1 MTDCPLWYRQPRE
14 QLQLYLYKTIYI
26 KDIKK
31 ANKELKDVITY
42 VEKLP
47 KHSDDDSC
55 RLYKDNLI
63 KIPTYTQLQS
73 ASKKWCWVQADEA
86 YTNHLSELDHQR
98 REDNYD
104 NSIDQIDNILDE
116 MLDLT
121 EETIEELKT
130 SEYKTS
136 TKVQLNYTTAR
147 TMDLIIK
154 NKRLNHGRATTI
166 SKSDVD
172 IDADIEFGGFENL
185 IGAFDA
191 SKKEWDKHKNK

>member
-1 MTDCPLWYRQPRE
+1 M
-14 QLQLYLYKTIYI
+14 IF
-26 KDIKK
+26 K
-31 ANKELKDVITY
+31 AFFAFERCNVITY
-42 VEKLP
+42 IENLP
-47 KHSDDDSC
+47 THGNDKKCKEFEGH
-55 RLYKDNLI
+55 LIETPNL
-63 KIPTYTQLQS
+63 KQLQNAS
-73 ASKKWCWVQADEA
+73 AKWCWNKADEA
-86 YTNHLSELDHQR
+86 HSNYLSELDHQR

-104 NSIDQIDNILDE
+104 DSIDQIDNILDE

-121 EETIEELKT
+121 EETIDELKT

-136 TKVQLNYTTAR
+136 TKVQLNYTAAR

-172 IDADIEFGGFENL
+172 IDADVEFGGFENL

-191 SKKEWDKHKNK
+191 SKKEWDKHKQ